1 MARGEK
7 SSLLSELERL
17 REQNHKLEQSLMNV
31 SFNDNPDIF
40 AINKNSDTYYASV
53 SVKEARILLNNI
65 ENQNQKI
72 NIAWEVI
79 V

>member
-1 MARGEK
+1 
-7 SSLLSELERL
+7 
-17 REQNHKLEQSLMNV
+17 MNV
-31 SFNDNPDIF
+31 SFNDNPEIF
-40 AINKNSDTYYASV
+40 AVNKNADTYFPNV
-53 SVKEARILLNNI
+53 TVKEARILLSSI

>member
-1 MARGEK
+1 MKKEEK
-7 SSLLSELERL
+7 SSILSEIERL
-17 REQNHKLEQSLMNV
+17 REQNYKLEQSLMNV
-31 SFNDNPDIF
+31 SFNDNPEIF
-40 AINKNSDTYYASV
+40 AVNKNADTYFPNV
-53 SVKEARILLNNI
+53 TVKEARILLSSI